1 MKAASAPGKL
11 LLSGEYAVLRGA
23 PAIVAAVD
31 ARAIATLD
39 PTAEGEPP
47 QPEAR
52 EARKEAERHFGAAP
66 GRLAI
71 DVSAL
76 RSEDKKLGLGSS
88 AAAAAAAAGV
98 VALAR
103 GRDLSDE
110 GVRRA
115 VFEAAFEGHRIVAP
129 QGSGVDVAASALG
142 GYVRFARRGDA
153 AEAASVAL
161 PEGLF
166 LEVVWTGKEARTS
179 DFLAKV
185 EALRASDAAAHAR
198 AFERLLRGA
207 DALAEAFARGDA
219 HAVVEGAEA
228 YGAAMEALGAAA
240 GAPIVEETL
249 ASIRGLAAECGGS
262 AKPSGAGGGDVAVAF
277 FTDLTSVQKFRS
289 RCAAGRFTL
298 LPLRLGAE
306 GVRPGAR

>member
-1 MKAASAPGKL
+1 MISASAPGKL

-31 ARAIATLD
+31 ARAVATLD
-39 PTAEGEPP
+39 PSAAGDPP

-52 EARKEAERHFGAAP
+52 EARKEAERRFGPAP

-71 DVSAL
+71 DVAAL

-98 VALAR
+98 VALAH
-103 GRDLSDE
+103 GRDLRDE
-110 GVRRA
+110 GVRRE

-142 GYVRFARRGDA
+142 GYVRFVRRGDG
-153 AEAASVAL
+153 AEATAVSL

-185 EALRASDAAAHAR
+185 EALRARDAEAHAR
-198 AFERLLRGA
+198 AFERLLREA
-207 DALAEAFARGDA
+207 DTLADAFARGDA

-228 YGAAMEALGAAA
+228 YGAAMEALGVAS

-249 ASIRGLAAECGGS
+249 SAIRTIAAGCGGS

-277 FTDLTSVQKFRS
+277 FTDLTSVKKSCS
-289 RCAAGRFTL
+289 RCEAGRFTL

-306 GVRPGAR
+306 GVRSGAR